1 MFHAFTSRP
10 WHAERCLVF
19 PLKTTASGLNPNM
32 LNRYS
37 VSLNVC
43 TPMTNT
49 RARASVSP
57 SARKSFS
64 VMAAEFG
71 SNQDQDMAPLSTS
84 LFPLDESADRQ
95 ALRPGPILLVE
106 DNSGDVILVREALL
120 EHHVPNDLRI
130 LTDGQK
136 AIELLDSIHAG
147 NQPECPA
154 LLILDLNLPRKTGRE
169 VLAHMRRIPRCDDIP
184 VLVLSSSN
192 APADRQSA
200 LDLGARLYIRK
211 PSDLVDF
218 MQIGAAIRQI
228 LAVEPPPS

>member
-10 WHAERCLVF
+10 WRTERCLVF
-19 PLKTTASGLNPNM
+19 SLKTRASELNPNM

-49 RARASVSP
+49 RVRASVSP
-57 SARKSFS
+57 SVRRSFT
-64 VMAAEFG
+64 VMAVEFG
-71 SNQDQDMAPLSTS
+71 SNQNQDTAPLSTS
-84 LFPLDESADRQ
+84 LFPLDENADRQ
-95 ALRPGPILLVE
+95 TLRPGPILLVE

-120 EHHVPNDLRI
+120 EHHIPNDLRI
-130 LTDGQK
+130 VTDGQK
-136 AIELLDSIHAG
+136 AIEFLDGIQSGI
-147 NQPECPA
+147 QPEFPA

-228 LAVEPPPS
+228 LTIEPPPS